1 MWWWARILP
10 AHNFF
15 LFFVFVCFTL
25 FLETNFFLTQ
35 NTLFLFQIA
44 CYIFYLIENTRQSFS
59 LNWRGILSFE
69 LTINLSAVLLVNR
82 WWMCR
87 TYSFYPGFPK
97 EQIGFEMLNRE
108 AGRLLKG
115 HLSFARMTLTFF
127 KLRIFFFRTLF
138 VHILEMWI
146 LLGY

>member
-1 MWWWARILP
+1 MWWLARILP

-15 LFFVFVCFTL
+15 LFL
-25 FLETNFFLTQ
+25 FLFASHCFWRQIFLTQ

-44 CYIFYLIENTRQSFS
+44 CYIFYLIGNTRQSFS